1 MQLQHVYI
9 EVGPDIP
16 VCNDLWIEKKYHR
29 NFCKIF
35 LINFGPSQDT
45 VRVSKRDL
53 AAAVAKGIPG
63 PLDMWHH
70 VDCFCKE
77 DRLKELAWPS
87 MGVASAIPG
96 FDKLKDEDQKE
107 LQKKLG

>member
-1 MQLQHVYI
+1 MTCSHTVSPNKHI
-9 EVGPDIP
+9 FAR
-16 VCNDLWIEKKYHR
+16 CFKY
-29 NFCKIF
+29 F
-35 LINFGPSQDT
+35 LSVSSSSTISNNLNKSSYLQDT

-53 AAAVAKGIPG
+53 ATAAARGIPG

-77 DRLKELAWPS
+77 DKLKDLAWPS

-96 FDKLKDEDQKE
+96 FDSLKPDDQKE